1 MKRRLKYPLIVEG
14 KYDKA
19 TLSNLVEG
27 EILLTDGFHIYKN
40 KEMLSLLRQ
49 LAQNG
54 PVAVLTDSDR
64 AGFSIRGH
72 LAGARSGV
80 RQPPVPRA
88 SWG

>member
-40 KEMLSLLRQ
+40 KECFR
-49 LAQNG
+49 
-54 PVAVLTDSDR
+54 
-64 AGFSIRGH
+64 FSGSWPKT
-72 LAGARSGV
+72 ARW
-80 RQPPVPRA
+80 RY
-88 SWG
+88 